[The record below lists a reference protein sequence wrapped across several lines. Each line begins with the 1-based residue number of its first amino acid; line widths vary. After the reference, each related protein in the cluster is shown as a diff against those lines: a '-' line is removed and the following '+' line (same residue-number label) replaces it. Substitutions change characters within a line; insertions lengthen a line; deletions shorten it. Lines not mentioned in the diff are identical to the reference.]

1 MTENRNVPTLSTSK
15 TISDPML
22 KCEKLMEYF
31 VASLRDQS
39 NLFIKDISSLKY
51 LVFTYSHIPLT
62 FKENVSS
69 TLKKYYLNHFTDVDI
84 TVELNSTAEIQNVIR
99 VSSVGIR
106 IVAIDSDGKRANF
119 SKDIDLEKY
128 ITK

>member
-1 MTENRNVPTLSTSK
+1 MTENRNVPTLSTSQ

-31 VASLRDQS
+31 VASLKDQS

-51 LVFTYSHIPLT
+51 LVFTYSHVPLT